1 MPPPF
6 PLARHDGR
14 GICAQS
20 AKSTGR
26 LFLLVAGLLCGLG
39 GAPAQG
45 VLLGTGDGTQNTAA
59 PSDDPGFDHVAV
71 INGLSG
77 VYLGKGWVLTA
88 WHVGSGPVLLGGV
101 SYPMVPGSHTRLS
114 HSAGSP
120 PDLALLKIAGDPG
133 LPDLSI
139 SSARVSAGSEVLL
152 IGHGKDRGEALSWSG
167 HSGWSWATPFQI
179 RWGTNRV
186 NPGQSLVVLNTE
198 AFSMEFDLSGPPDQT
213 DNESQVTLGD
223 SGGAVFWK
231 NQGQWE
237 LTGILFAANFYPGQP
252 DKTALE
258 GNLSVA
264 ADLSH
269 YRSEILTLTG
279 VAACSNGLDDDLDGL
294 VDNPNDPGCSAPTDS
309 SERAPQLACD
319 DGLDNDGD
327 GYIDHPQDP
336 DCITVGTAS
345 EFALVSAGSFW
356 STLTLASGLGAVGA
370 GTLLRAGKAPALFF
384 QSRRRTR

>member
-1 MPPPF
+1 MPPSCLTAHSRGRRICRQPR
-6 PLARHDGR
+6 PGARRLA
-14 GICAQS
+14 
-20 AKSTGR
+20 
-26 LFLLVAGLLCGLG
+26 LLVAGVLWGLS

-45 VLLGTGDGTQNTAA
+45 VLLGVGDGTQNTGA

-77 VYLGKGWVLTA
+77 VYLGNGWVLTA

-101 SYPMVPGSHTRLS
+101 SYPVIPGSHSRLS
-114 HSAGSP
+114 NSGGSP

-133 LPDLSI
+133 LPNLSI
-139 SSARVSAGSEVLL
+139 SSTRVPAGSIVTL
-152 IGHGKDRGEALSWSG
+152 IGHGKDRGDALSWSG
-167 HSGWSWATPFQI
+167 HSGWSWGMPFQI

-186 NPGQSLVVLNTE
+186 EPGQSLVVLNTE
-198 AFSMEFDLSGPPDQT
+198 AFSMEFDLSGAPDET
-213 DNESQVTLGD
+213 ESEAQVTLGD

-252 DKTALE
+252 DKSALE

-269 YRSEILTLTG
+269 YRSQITAITG
-279 VAACSNGLDDDLDGL
+279 IAVCSNGLDDDLDGL
-294 VDNPNDPGCSAPTDS
+294 VDSPSDPGCNSPTDS
-309 SERAPQLACD
+309 SERAAHLACD

-327 GYIDHPQDP
+327 GDIDYPNDSN
-336 DCITVGTAS
+336 CISVETAS
-345 EFALVSAGSFW
+345 EFAPVAVGSLW

-370 GTLLRAGKAPALFF
+370 RSILRGGLPPRPSA
-384 QSRRRTR
+384 QSSSRTR